1 MSTIIDVDGD
11 AAADTTSRKRRAS
24 NATAIANRSDI
35 QPPAT
40 PGAAALSVIERIMT
54 DPNASV
60 ERANQAF
67 DFFQKVSAAEARKA
81 FDAAMADAKAEIP
94 PIVKNRV
101 VEFATDKGLTS
112 YRHEDLAGIAR
123 VIDPILSKHGLSY
136 RFRTTSNPNE
146 PICVTCIVSHR
157 LGYSEENSLTAGR
170 DESGRKN
177 SIQAIGSTITYLQRY
192 TLKAAL
198 GLSASHD
205 DDGRAASEHDDGP
218 ITSEQVDELIAL
230 ADEVRADKAK
240 FCKFYKIDSFADIRA
255 SKFEAA
261 KAALNA
267 KRRAAK

>member
-24 NATAIANRSDI
+24 NATAIANRSDA

-54 DPNASV
+54 DPSASV

-67 DFFQKVSAAEARKA
+67 EFFQKVSAAEARKA
-81 FDAAMADAKAEIP
+81 FDAAMADAKAKIP
-94 PIVKNRV
+94 PIKKGRV
-101 VEFATDKGLTS
+101 VEYGEGVKKTS
-112 YRHEDLAGIAR
+112 YSHEDLAGIAK
-123 VIDPILSKHGLSY
+123 VIDPILSECGLSY

-146 PICVTCIVSHR
+146 PVRVTCIVSHR
-157 LGYSEENSLTAGR
+157 LGYSEENTLSAGA
-170 DESGRKN
+170 DNSGSKN

-198 GLSASHD
+198 GFSAAHD
-205 DDGRAASEHDDGP
+205 DDGKGASEPEDGP
-218 ITSEQVDELIAL
+218 ITEAQVDELIAL
-230 ADEVRADKAK
+230 ADEVGADKAK